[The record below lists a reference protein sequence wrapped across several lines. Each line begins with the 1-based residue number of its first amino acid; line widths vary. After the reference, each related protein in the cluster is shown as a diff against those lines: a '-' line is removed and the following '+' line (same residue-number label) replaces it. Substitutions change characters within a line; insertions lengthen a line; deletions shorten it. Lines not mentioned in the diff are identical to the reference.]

1 MSRPHLSLVI
11 LAVDDLPRARAFYQ
25 AALDWDVAVDVPVFV
40 ELVDP
45 MGNRLG
51 LYATGSFE
59 RNILS
64 TSTGAPTG
72 QVTRTELYLHVEEV
86 EATISRF
93 VAAGARPLS
102 PLAPREWGDEAAY
115 LADPEGNVVV
125 LARPRQATSE

>member
-11 LAVDDLPRARAFYQ
+11 LAVEDLPRARAFYQ
-25 AALDWDVAVDVPVFV
+25 ASLDWDVAVDVPVFV

-45 MGNRLG
+45 FGNRLG
-51 LYATGSFE
+51 LYAIGSFE
-59 RNILS
+59 RNILA
-64 TSTGAPTG
+64 TSSGAPPG

-86 EATISRF
+86 EATIARF

-125 LARPRQATSE
+125 VARPRRESTE